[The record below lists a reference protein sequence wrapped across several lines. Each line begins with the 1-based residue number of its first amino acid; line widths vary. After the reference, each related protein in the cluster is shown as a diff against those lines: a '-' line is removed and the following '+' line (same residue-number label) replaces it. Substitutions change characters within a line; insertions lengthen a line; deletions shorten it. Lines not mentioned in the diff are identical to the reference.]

1 MTLEYP
7 DLESVKS
14 DVKSEVKA
22 YVDAITV
29 LGSLQTHLQE
39 KNIECHVE
47 LKIWK
52 KDGNYK
58 TPDLLIRSD
67 NYIIVDHKYTESENE
82 KTLNGKLEEMREY
95 DKMFFLKNAKSKKEF
110 MPEVVMLTPE
120 SVVKYFNKF
129 LNCPITWGYEINSE
143 IAIKQTIGA
152 VKDPSMSSLFNPN
165 LTCPVADEISKYK
178 FFISHPPLPYAAFI
192 IFSVLFTLIKAPQFF
207 KPEFEVKYD
216 TILKGF
222 NEMFPPW
229 IRREVKQL
237 KVTRLSE
244 SLDFLDR
251 VGWIKWFETEKL
263 IIVYKNKGRRVGDL
277 LVYLIDKHAN
287 TIHSQRVKQFEKE
300 LKKLEAL
307 RKPDAQQKLVEFL

>member
-1 MTLEYP
+1 MTLKYP

-14 DVKSEVKA
+14 EVKSEVNA
-22 YVDAITV
+22 YIDAITV
-29 LGSLQTHLQE
+29 LGSLQTHLQDM
-39 KNIECHVE
+39 NIECHVE

-58 TPDLLIRSD
+58 TPDLLIHSG

-82 KTLNGKLEEMREY
+82 KTLNGKLEEMKEY
-95 DKMFFLKNAKSKKEF
+95 DKMFFLKNVKSKKEF

-120 SVVKYFNKF
+120 NVVKYFKEF

-143 IAIKQTIGA
+143 ITIKQTIGA
-152 VKDPSMSSLFNPN
+152 VKDPLISSLFNPN

-192 IFSVLFTLIKAPQFF
+192 IFNVLFTLIKPPQFF

-216 TILKGF
+216 AILKGF

-229 IRREVKQL
+229 VRQEVKQL

-251 VGWIKWFETEKL
+251 VGWIKWFETEKI

-277 LVYLIDKHAN
+277 LSYLIDKHAN
-287 TIHSQRVKQFEKE
+287 TIHSQRVKQFKKE
-300 LKKLEAL
+300 LKKLDAL
-307 RKPDAQQKLVEFL
+307 RKPDAQKKLADF